1 MEKEEGKYL
10 FRMNFT
16 GWVDKLLPY
25 VSNFMVENQMDPLT
39 IPDIHRSIWI
49 EGPFLFP
56 PITYNTE
63 MTCTFSSGSLYHL
76 SELER
81 HGTVIVL
88 YGDKTF
94 SVDANIAFDSIL
106 LSYDY
111 FLKLLF
117 LRQRGKVLAEATSIW
132 ANIGIDFNMITCE
145 LTLKRLKLN
154 NIESIRIF
162 PDENNLVE
170 DAIMPLANVL
180 IFLVKTALIKK
191 IEEQAAIF
199 LREYLDR
206 MAKNLCPWNAFNLFN
221 YDVTE

>member
-1 MEKEEGKYL
+1 MHGSKKRNVPNVKI
-10 FRMNFT
+10 FIF
-16 GWVDKLLPY
+16 
-25 VSNFMVENQMDPLT
+25 SFQ
-39 IPDIHRSIWI
+39 
-49 EGPFLFP
+49 PFLFP